1 MAKKDDYEILVA
13 QVEGLIEMEP
23 NHIATLGNVSAA
35 IKQFLP
41 ESVFAG
47 FYLYDG
53 EELVLAPFQGSVS
66 CTRIALGK
74 GVCGESA
81 EKNETIIVD
90 DVTKRENYIQCDS
103 AAMSEIVVPMYAGQ
117 KLVGVLDLDAPR
129 TAAYDDSDKEY
140 LEQVAKLLTDKLEWK

>member
-1 MAKKDDYEILVA
+1 MTKKDDYEILVA

-23 NHIATLGNVSAA
+23 DKIATLGNVSAA

-47 FYLYDG
+47 FYLYNGD
-53 EELVLAPFQGSVS
+53 ELVLAPFQGSVS

-90 DVTKRENYIQCDS
+90 DVTQRENYIQCDS
-103 AAMSEIVVPMYAGQ
+103 AATSEIVVPMYSND
-117 KLVGVLDLDAPR
+117 KLVGVLDLDAPT
-129 TAAYDDSDKEY
+129 TAAYDELDQEY
-140 LEQVAKLLTDKLEWK
+140 LEQIAQLLSDKLVW